1 MINHFDIN
9 FITNFLFILGK
20 IRTGRMM
27 ASLRLVLYSKIHP
40 SSVISAMAILFT
52 LCCLRFTYRSGPSE
66 NILSDYELDFKI
78 AEKLSIPLGVGPCSV
93 NSVTDIDMIW
103 LLKCVTAS
111 TSNLSL
117 AMSVVVD
124 SAVSIV
130 LDLV

>member
-1 MINHFDIN
+1 
-9 FITNFLFILGK
+9 
-20 IRTGRMM
+20 
-27 ASLRLVLYSKIHP
+27 
-40 SSVISAMAILFT
+40 MAILFT
-52 LCCLRFTYRSGPSE
+52 LCCIRFTYRSGPSE